1 MKKFLAI
8 LLTLCM
14 ILSLCACASTEKNAT
29 GTTATEATTEVT
41 TEATTEATTEETT
54 EATTEEVTEEAT
66 EEVTEA
72 APAAPMT
79 HEEYMAADMDSAVCV
94 ETYVQAHQS
103 WWDGKITVYAQSE
116 DGAYFLYNIACSE

>member
-41 TEATTEATTEETT
+41 TEATTEATT
-54 EATTEEVTEEAT
+54 
-66 EEVTEA
+66 
-72 APAAPMT
+72 
-79 HEEYMAADMDSAVCV
+79 
-94 ETYVQAHQS
+94 
-103 WWDGKITVYAQSE
+103 
-116 DGAYFLYNIACSE
+116 